1 MHALL
6 VNDGTTGDMHPF
18 FALGRELLKR
28 GHRVTVCTND
38 VYQAAVER
46 LGFRFVSTG
55 TVELFEA
62 STSDPALWSSNKAR
76 IAAFKQLVVPR
87 LRPQYQLV
95 DREAD
100 GDTVIVCGLLTAAFA
115 RPVQELR
122 GVPLLTAVLSPQV
135 FMSARDPAVGLPVP
149 RWLPHGGRA
158 AILRVLDKAIDSV
171 MGPDLNAF
179 RAELKLPPVRRIRGR
194 AVYSPQGTLGLFPEW
209 FAPPQDDWAP
219 RLSMTGFTLF
229 DEGRDSTDPVLE
241 DFLAAGTPPLVF
253 TAGTGMRHGH
263 AFFSAA
269 VTLARKL
276 GRRAVLLGKSGPQVP
291 ANLPATVLHR
301 DYAPLRTLLPRS
313 AAFVHHGGIGS
324 AAQALAAGV
333 PQLVVPYAYDQFDNG
348 ARLEKLGCGR
358 SVASLTDLDAAETAL
373 RKLLEDG
380 AVGTA
385 CARWQAQ
392 VEPGEA
398 AAGRAA
404 EVVERLHAEA
414 RGAAWEETA
423 LAVH

>member
-18 FALGRELLKR
+18 FALGRELLRR

-38 VYQAAVER
+38 IYRAAVER
-46 LGFRFVSTG
+46 LGLRFVSTG

-76 IAAFKQLVVPR
+76 VAAWKQLVVPR
-87 LRPQYQLV
+87 LRPQYELV

-115 RPVQELR
+115 RPVQEKR

-135 FMSARDPAVGLPVP
+135 FMSARDPAQGLPVP
-149 RWLPHGGRA
+149 RWLPYPGRA
-158 AILRVLDKAIDSV
+158 AILWALDKAIDSV
-171 MGPDLNAF
+171 MGPDLNKF
-179 RAELKLPPVRRIRGR
+179 RAELKLPPVSRIRGR
-194 AVYSPQGTLGLFPEW
+194 RAYSPQGTLGLFPDW

-219 RLSMTGFTLF
+219 RLAMTGFTLF
-229 DEGRDSTDPVLE
+229 HEGNERPDPVLE
-241 DFLAAGTPPLVF
+241 DFLAAGEPPLVF

-263 AFFSAA
+263 AFFGAA
-269 VTLARKL
+269 VQLLQRL
-276 GRRAVLLGKSGPQVP
+276 GRRGVLLGKSGSQVP
-291 ANLPATVLHR
+291 ADLPPGVLHR
-301 DYAPLRTLLPRS
+301 DYAPLRSLLPRS

-348 ARLEKLGCGR
+348 ARLQKLGCGL
-358 SVASLTDLDAAETAL
+358 SLPALTDLDAAEAAL
-373 RKLLEDG
+373 RRLLEDG
-380 AVGTA
+380 AIGTA
-385 CARWQAQ
+385 CARCQVR
-392 VEPGEA
+392 VEPGAES
-398 AAGRAA
+398 AGRAA
-404 EVVERLHAEA
+404 AVVERLHREA
-414 RGAAWEETA
+414 RGAAWETAA
-423 LAVH
+423 LAIE